1 MESYTQPQAS
11 RFGTALLI
19 SFIRLPLLL
28 IGAAATLGLLAVAG
42 RPLAFPPA
50 PDLASLYFI
59 VVNAISLVIL
69 RRIVHREGRTLHDLL
84 GFSRAR
90 MGKDILWGLLWVA
103 VLYLPFA
110 AAVIGTMAAL
120 YGPDTFTSFE
130 RVFAPAETS
139 AVTFSPAV
147 TLTLALATAILFP
160 LLNAPAEELYYR
172 GYAQPALTDATGKPW
187 LGVLIPTIGF
197 SVQHILLA
205 PTMPGMLVY
214 AVAFFVWGL
223 GASLIYARQRRLMP
237 LVVAHFCTNF
247 FFGLAPLII
256 FFAT

>member
-1 MESYTQPQAS
+1 MKGNTPPQPS

-19 SFIRLPLLL
+19 SFIRLPLLIL
-28 IGAAATLGLLAVAG
+28 GAAATLGLLAVAG
-42 RPLAFPPA
+42 RPLAFPLA

-69 RRIVHREGRTLHDLL
+69 QRIVRREGRTVRDLL

-90 MGKDILWGLLWVA
+90 LGQDILWGLLWIA
-103 VLYLPFA
+103 VLYIPFV
-110 AAVIGTMAAL
+110 AAVIGTMALL
-120 YGPDTFTSFE
+120 YGPATFTSFE

-139 AVTFSPAV
+139 VVTFSPAV
-147 TLTLALATAILFP
+147 TLTLALVIAILFP
-160 LLNAPAEELYYR
+160 LLNAPTEELYYR
-172 GYAQPALTDATGKPW
+172 GYAQPALADATGKPW
-187 LGVLIPTIGF
+187 LGILIPTIGF
-197 SVQHILLA
+197 SLQHLLLA
-205 PTMPGMLVY
+205 PTLPGMLVY

-223 GASLIYARQRRLMP
+223 GAALIYARQRRLMP